1 MLTDKTKSP
10 RYHTIIRKAV
20 INFGLLLGSILLFF
34 FGIEITLRVTKIQTV
49 APNPPPIYRT
59 NANPSISYELKPNLD
74 VKALRAKIVTNAQG
88 FRSPPISEEEP
99 LVAVLGDSVTF
110 GYGLKNNETL
120 PARLQELL
128 PGIQMLNAAVPG
140 YNLTQEAATYETKIA
155 PLHPS
160 ILVLVFYF
168 NDFDFSIA
176 WLDDLGILRAEG
188 WKPHMQECEPVL
200 DGILGLL
207 PGKCWLDT
215 HSAFYK
221 FVKKLVITRTGVAE
235 TVLERTYSLQHPD
248 EDPVTVAQ
256 LSRYRSTL
264 RKFASTLPNSLPRL
278 FVIWPDNLMHAQSR
292 PRLKEMAKESGFSVV
307 DLYETFGNQMSMLS
321 GDTVH
326 PSKESVAKA
335 AEVIAEAMRTTGIG
349 Q

>member
-1 MLTDKTKSP
+1 MRKT
-10 RYHTIIRKAV
+10 IVNI
-20 INFGLLLGSILLFF
+20 GLLLASIALFF
-34 FGIEITLRVTKIQTV
+34 FGIEVALRVTKIQTV

-59 NANPSISYELKPNLD
+59 NANPSISYELKPNLN
-74 VKALRAKIVTNAQG
+74 VKALRARIVTNAQG
-88 FRSPPISEEEP
+88 FRSPPISEGKP

-128 PGIQMLNAAVPG
+128 PDVQVLNAAVPG
-140 YNLTQEAATYETKIA
+140 YNLTQEAATYETKIT
-155 PLHPS
+155 PLHPPA
-160 ILVLVFYF
+160 LVLVFYF

-176 WLDDLGILRAEG
+176 WLDDLGVLRAEG
-188 WKPHMQECEPVL
+188 WKPHIQECEPVW

-221 FVKKLVITRTGVAE
+221 FVKKMVITHSGVVE
-235 TVLERTYSLQHPD
+235 TASQRTYSMQHPND
-248 EDPVTVAQ
+248 DPVTDAQ
-256 LSRYRSTL
+256 LSQYRSAL
-264 RKFASTLPNSLPRL
+264 RGFASALPNSLPRL

-292 PRLKEMAKESGFSVV
+292 PRLKEMAKDSGFSVV
-307 DLYETFGNQMSMLS
+307 DLYDTFGNQMSMLS

-326 PSKESVAKA
+326 PSRESVAKA
-335 AEVIAEAMRTTGIG
+335 AEVIAEAIRANSIVR
-349 Q
+349 